1 MTIDDPEL
9 QQSFELLGITDPKD
23 KQILLDYLEELF
35 AITIE
40 YLLTQKQNEK
50 QHHPWPV
57 PSDLG
62 AGQRGR

>member
-23 KQILLDYLEELF
+23 KQILLDYIEELF

-40 YLLTQKQNEK
+40 YLLTQKHHEK
-50 QHHPWPV
+50 TN
-57 PSDLG
+57 SL
-62 AGQRGR
+62 

>member
-1 MTIDDPEL
+1 MTIDDQEL

-23 KQILLDYLEELF
+23 KQILLDYIEGLF

-50 QHHPWPV
+50 QHPH
-57 PSDLG
+57 
-62 AGQRGR
+62 

>member
-23 KQILLDYLEELF
+23 KQILLDYIEELF

-40 YLLTQKQNEK
+40 YLLTQKQNEQ
-50 QHHPWPV
+50 QHHP
-57 PSDLG
+57 
-62 AGQRGR
+62 

>member
-9 QQSFELLGITDPKD
+9 QPSFEKLGITDPRD

-35 AITIE
+35 TITIE

-50 QHHPWPV
+50 PN
-57 PSDLG
+57 SL
-62 AGQRGR
+62 